1 MIDKIV
7 AFFSSGGIFMIP
19 LVICSFV
26 ALTYILE
33 RGISLRR
40 SLVIQDD
47 LQRAIEIMPIGGS
60 VSEIE
65 KLSYM
70 RTTSLA
76 RLVCKCIDHIP
87 WSKAENMESLQTA
100 ARSEAMQLERGL
112 VILEICVGIGPLLG
126 LLGTVS
132 GLIYI
137 FQGVGNSGGITEGL
151 VIAKGISEALN
162 ATVAGLVIAIPSLI
176 AHSYYSKKVEV
187 MMAELES
194 SCMDLLIKLYMKSG
208 SES

>member
-33 RGISLRR
+33 RGIALRR
-40 SLVIQDD
+40 SLVIQED

-87 WSKAENMESLQTA
+87 WSKAENMESLQTS
-100 ARSEAMQLERGL
+100 ARAEAMQLERGL

-208 SES
+208 TES